1 MNIEY
6 LRNFI
11 KLTQYKS
18 FSKLAKELVISQSTL
33 SHQISNIE
41 KDFAGVVLIE
51 RTTKS
56 FELTKPGKLLLNYA
70 KQIVN
75 LFDECKSE
83 VSQFKEDFIED
94 IIISASTLPGSHI
107 LPKYLTDFR
116 NKNPNVN
123 FKIVIS
129 NSKKSLENLNN
140 KLADFAGVGSFI
152 GYNENEFDSIIIGED
167 KLKFI
172 CSPNHQLIKGRVDTV
187 DFKDLIKFPF
197 VWREKGSGMRNT
209 FKKQFPKYKKLK
221 IELEI
226 NSNDSIIST
235 VTESNYI
242 SIMSEII
249 ADKAE
254 AAGLIKSLKIND
266 YPLIAERSIYF
277 VKLKDKKLST
287 LKKKFW
293 TELTPTG

>member
-1 MNIEY
+1 M
-6 LRNFI
+6 
-11 KLTQYKS
+11 
-18 FSKLAKELVISQSTL
+18 AKELVISQSTL

-70 KQIVN
+70 KQILT

-83 VSQFKEDFIED
+83 ISQLKEDFIED

-107 LPKYLTDFR
+107 LPKYLTNFR

-140 KLADFAGVGSFI
+140 ELADFAGVGSFI
-152 GYNENEFDSIIIGED
+152 GYNENEFDYIIIGED

-172 CSPNHQLIKGRVDTV
+172 CSPNHQLIKGRVHTV

-221 IELEI
+221 IELVI

-235 VTESNYI
+235 VAESNYI

-293 TELTPTG
+293 TELKPTG

>member
-1 MNIEY
+1 
-6 LRNFI
+6 
-11 KLTQYKS
+11 
-18 FSKLAKELVISQSTL
+18 
-33 SHQISNIE
+33 
-41 KDFAGVVLIE
+41 
-51 RTTKS
+51 
-56 FELTKPGKLLLNYA
+56 
-70 KQIVN
+70 
-75 LFDECKSE
+75 
-83 VSQFKEDFIED
+83 
-94 IIISASTLPGSHI
+94 
-107 LPKYLTDFR
+107 
-116 NKNPNVN
+116 
-123 FKIVIS
+123 VIS

>member
-11 KLTQYKS
+11 KLTHYKS

-41 KDFAGVVLIE
+41 KEFSGVVLIE